1 MRWEVYKQRCDQP
14 DVVSRWMIEQTAE
27 LLDAGLRERLL
38 AELAEKPIPP
48 PRGHLG
54 DDRADMFVINDLS
67 DVALEI
73 SDSVD
78 RAVIAGRRTSATTI
92 HGVGRFGEI
101 WCSYAAYVKRMA
113 NV

>member
-1 MRWEVYKQRCDQP
+1 MRWEVYKQRCEQP

-38 AELAEKPIPP
+38 AELAEKPMPP

-54 DDRADMFVINDLS
+54 DTRADMFVINDLS

-78 RAVIAGRRTSATTI
+78 RAVIAGRHTSATTI
-92 HGVGRFGEI
+92 HGVERFSEI
-101 WCSYAAYVKRMA
+101 WCNYAAYVERLA

>member
-1 MRWEVYKQRCDQP
+1 
-14 DVVSRWMIEQTAE
+14 MIEQTAE
-27 LLDAGLRERLL
+27 LLDAGLREGLL

-54 DDRADMFVINDLS
+54 DDRADMFVTNELS
-67 DVALEI
+67 RVELEI

-92 HGVGRFGEI
+92 NGVGRFGEI
-101 WCSYAAYVKRMA
+101 GCNYAAYVERLA

>member
-1 MRWEVYKQRCDQP
+1 MRWEVYKKRSDLP
-14 DVVSRWMIEQTAE
+14 DVVYRWMIEQTVG
-27 LLDAGLRERLL
+27 LLDAGLRGRLL

-78 RAVIAGRRTSATTI
+78 RAVVAGRRTSATTI
-92 HGVGRFGEI
+92 NGVGRFGEI
-101 WCSYAAYVKRMA
+101 GCNYAAYVERLA

>member
-1 MRWEVYKQRCDQP
+1 
-14 DVVSRWMIEQTAE
+14 MIEQTAE
-27 LLDAGLRERLL
+27 LLAAGLREGLL

-54 DDRADMFVINDLS
+54 DARVNMFVTNELS
-67 DVALEI
+67 HVELEI

-78 RAVIAGRRTSATTI
+78 QAVVAGPRTSATTI

-101 WCSYAAYVKRMA
+101 GCNYAAYVERLA

>member
-14 DVVSRWMIEQTAE
+14 DVVSPWMIEQTAE

-38 AELAEKPIPP
+38 AELAEKPLPP
-48 PRGHLG
+48 PRDHLG
-54 DDRADMFVINDLS
+54 DARVNMFVTNELS
-67 DVALEI
+67 RVELEI

-78 RAVIAGRRTSATTI
+78 RAVVAGRRTSATTI
-92 HGVGRFGEI
+92 NGVGRFGEI
-101 WCSYAAYVKRMA
+101 GCNYAVYVERLA